1 MTCEQCRELLDAYID
16 GELPADE
23 TAAVR
28 DHLATCPDCAREH
41 AALSAASRRIGE
53 TLVKYQAPDVLKARI
68 RVALAQPDALTPD
81 QRPTAPVST
90 RRLAL
95 GGLGI
100 AIASSLLTFVVV
112 RNVAPPASR
121 SLTDEVVSSHI
132 RALMPG
138 HLTDIAS
145 TNQHNVK
152 PWFNGR
158 VDLSPPVP
166 NLDSAGFPLI
176 GGRLDYLQG
185 RAVPVSV
192 YGRRQHL
199 ISVYASVDSRTDSKD
214 ANEKSLAESSRNG
227 YNVIAWRRNGLALEA
242 VSDLNRPELE
252 QFVAEFNAAR

>member
-1 MTCEQCRELLDAYID
+1 MTCAQCRELLDAYVD
-16 GELPADE
+16 AELPSEDM
-23 TAAVR
+23 AAVR
-28 DHLATCPDCAREH
+28 EHIASCSECANEH
-41 AALSAASRRIGE
+41 ALLVATSRRIGE

-68 RVALAQPDALTPD
+68 RVALAQPDAL
-81 QRPTAPVST
+81 APAASPAKAIPA

-95 GGLGI
+95 GGLGV
-100 AIASSLLTFVVV
+100 AIASSILTFAVV
-112 RNVAPPASR
+112 RGIASPTDR
-121 SLTDEVVSSHI
+121 SLADEVVSSHI

-138 HLTDIAS
+138 HLTDVAS

-166 NLDSAGFPLI
+166 SLDSIGFPLI

-185 RAVPVSV
+185 RAVPVVV

-199 ISVYASVDSRTDSKD
+199 IDVYAWPSAPEGSVGE
-214 ANEKSLAESSRNG
+214 ASSSARNG
-227 YNVIAWRRNGLALEA
+227 YNVIAWRANGMSLEA

-252 QFVAEFNAAR
+252 QFVKAFNAAR

>member
-1 MTCEQCRELLDAYID
+1 MTCAQCRELLDAYID
-16 GELPADE
+16 GELPSEDM
-23 TAAVR
+23 AVVR
-28 DHLATCPDCAREH
+28 EHIASCAECAREH
-41 AALSAASRRIGE
+41 ALLVATSRRIGE

-68 RVALAQPDALTPD
+68 RVALAQPGPLAPDAPAARTIP
-81 QRPTAPVST
+81 A

-95 GGLGI
+95 GGIGV
-100 AIASSLLTFVVV
+100 AIASSILTFALV
-112 RNVAPPASR
+112 RGVAPGR

-138 HLTDIAS
+138 HLTDVAS

-166 NLDSAGFPLI
+166 NLDSIGFPLI
-176 GGRLDYLQG
+176 GGRLDYVQQ
-185 RAVPVSV
+185 RAVPVIV

-199 ISVYASVDSRTDSKD
+199 IDVYAWPDTRER
-214 ANEKSLAESSRNG
+214 AGAEPSESTRNG
-227 YNVIAWRRNGLALEA
+227 YNVIGWHVNGLSLEA

-252 QFVAEFNAAR
+252 QFVKAFNAAR

>member
-1 MTCEQCRELLDAYID
+1 MTCAQCRELLDAYID
-16 GELPADE
+16 GELPGEDA
-23 TAAVR
+23 AAVR
-28 DHLATCPDCAREH
+28 EHLASCAECAREH
-41 AALSAASRRIGE
+41 ELLVATSRRIGE
-53 TLVKYQAPDVLKARI
+53 TLVRYQAPDVLKARI
-68 RVALAQPDALTPD
+68 RIALAQPDPLATETPSSK
-81 QRPTAPVST
+81 PVAT

-100 AIASSLLTFVVV
+100 AIASSILTFAIV
-112 RNVAPPASR
+112 RNVSSDR

-138 HLTDIAS
+138 HLTDVVS

-166 NLDSAGFPLI
+166 SLDSAGFPLI
-176 GGRLDYLQG
+176 GGRVDYVHG
-185 RAVPVSV
+185 RTVPVVV

-199 ISVYASVDSRTDSKD
+199 IDVYAWPDTREHRETDMS
-214 ANEKSLAESSRNG
+214 ESARNG
-227 YNVIAWRRNGLALEA
+227 YNVIAWHAGGLSLEA

-252 QFVAEFNAAR
+252 QFVKAFSAAR

>member
-1 MTCEQCRELLDAYID
+1 MTCAQCRDLLDAYID
-16 GELPADE
+16 GELPAAEED
-23 TAAVR
+23 AVR
-28 DHLATCPDCAREH
+28 EHIASCAECAREH
-41 AALSAASRRIGE
+41 AALAATSRRIGE

-68 RVALAQPDALTPD
+68 RVALSQPDAL
-81 QRPTAPVST
+81 APGASAPPSITT

-100 AIASSLLTFVVV
+100 AIASSILTFAVV
-112 RNVAPPASR
+112 RSVAPNH
-121 SLTDEVVSSHI
+121 SLTDEIISSHI

-138 HLTDIAS
+138 HLTDVAS

-166 NLDSAGFPLI
+166 NLDSLGFPLI
-176 GGRLDYLQG
+176 GGRLDYVQG
-185 RAVPVSV
+185 RAVPVVV

-199 ISVYASVDSRTDSKD
+199 IDVYVRPATSERGAETSAS
-214 ANEKSLAESSRNG
+214 ARNG
-227 YNVIAWRRNGLALEA
+227 YNVVAWNANGMSLEA

-252 QFVAEFNAAR
+252 QFVKAFNAVR

>member
-1 MTCEQCRELLDAYID
+1 MTCAQCRELLDAYVD
-16 GELPADE
+16 GELPGED

-28 DHLATCPDCAREH
+28 EHIAACAECTHEH
-41 AALSAASRRIGE
+41 ASLVATSRRIGE

-68 RVALAQPDALTPD
+68 RVALTQPGPL
-81 QRPTAPVST
+81 APGAPSAKTIPV

-95 GGLGI
+95 GGIGV
-100 AIASSLLTFVVV
+100 AIASSILTFALV
-112 RNVAPPASR
+112 RGVPPDR

-138 HLTDIAS
+138 HLTDVGS

-166 NLDSAGFPLI
+166 NLDSIGFPLI
-176 GGRLDYLQG
+176 GGRLDYVQQ
-185 RAVPVSV
+185 RAVPVVV

-199 ISVYASVDSRTDSKD
+199 IDVFAWPD
-214 ANEKSLAESSRNG
+214 AREHGGADLSESTRNG
-227 YNVIAWRRNGLALEA
+227 YNVIGWHTNGLSLEA

-252 QFVAEFNAAR
+252 QFVKAFNAAR

>member
-1 MTCEQCRELLDAYID
+1 MTCAQCRELLDAFID
-16 GELPADE
+16 GELPGED

-28 DHLATCPDCAREH
+28 EHIASCPECAREH
-41 AALSAASRRIGE
+41 ELLAATSRRIGE

-68 RVALAQPDALTPD
+68 RVALAQPGPLAPDAPSAKTIP
-81 QRPTAPVST
+81 A

-95 GGLGI
+95 GGLGV
-100 AIASSLLTFVVV
+100 AIASSILTFALV
-112 RNVAPPASR
+112 RGVAPDR

-138 HLTDIAS
+138 HLTDVAS

-166 NLDSAGFPLI
+166 SLDSTGFPLI
-176 GGRLDYLQG
+176 GGRVDYVRG
-185 RAVPVSV
+185 RTVPVVV
-192 YGRRQHL
+192 YARRQHL
-199 ISVYASVDSRTDSKD
+199 IDVYTWPDTR
-214 ANEKSLAESSRNG
+214 ERGGAELSESARNG
-227 YNVIAWRRNGLALEA
+227 YNVIGWHTNGLSLEA

-252 QFVAEFNAAR
+252 QFVKAFNAAR

>member
-1 MTCEQCRELLDAYID
+1 MTCAQCRELLDAYID
-16 GELPADE
+16 GELPSED

-28 DHLATCPDCAREH
+28 EHIASCAECASEH
-41 AALSAASRRIGE
+41 ASLVATSRRIGE

-68 RVALAQPDALTPD
+68 RVALAQPGPLAPDASSAKMIP
-81 QRPTAPVST
+81 A

-95 GGLGI
+95 GGIGV
-100 AIASSLLTFVVV
+100 AIASSILTFALV
-112 RNVAPPASR
+112 RGVAPDR

-138 HLTDIAS
+138 HLTDVAS

-166 NLDSAGFPLI
+166 RLDSTGFPLI
-176 GGRLDYLQG
+176 GGRVDYVRG
-185 RAVPVSV
+185 RTVPVVV

-199 ISVYASVDSRTDSKD
+199 IDVYAWPDTRDRGAGLS
-214 ANEKSLAESSRNG
+214 ESTRNG
-227 YNVIAWRRNGLALEA
+227 YNVIEWHTNGLLLEA

-252 QFVAEFNAAR
+252 QFVKAFNAAR